1 MYQALIGKTQD
12 LINAIS
18 TLSKGYLPIE
28 LFPFSTLAMMTEEV
42 AQMVRQTHPEYIL
55 AIEDLTLYYDMKL
68 VTFGIDTNQNLI
80 ITFPVFVKQY
90 TTQPMILYE
99 IETVPVPIIDKNK
112 EDDSYSE
119 VQIQKPYL
127 ATNQN
132 YYIQMRIQELRM
144 CKSIRYEYYCEEL
157 FLVKHRTTPSCEAT
171 LFYSDHKEAIIQQCQ
186 FKYWQHKSV
195 TPSVLGLSSVT

>member
-1 MYQALIGKTQD
+1 MYQALTGKTQE
-12 LINAIS
+12 LLSAIS

-28 LFPFSTLAMMTEEV
+28 IFPFSTLAMMTEEV

-68 VTFGIDTNQNLI
+68 VTFGIDSNQNLI

-99 IETVPVPIIDKNK
+99 IETVPVPVIDKNPQ
-112 EDDSYSE
+112 DDSYSE

-157 FLVKHRTTPSCEAT
+157 FLVKYRTTPSCEAT
-171 LFYSDHKEAIIQQCQ
+171 LFYSDNKASTIQQC
-186 FKYWQHKSV
+186 
-195 TPSVLGLSSVT
+195 